1 MPKLI
6 GIIGCGTIGT
16 ELAIAMD
23 NGRVKNVSVIVLF
36 DKVKDAAESLR
47 VKLQNHNPSTYY
59 NFEEFVSS
67 SSFNN
72 TDIII
77 EAASQDAL
85 QRQGK
90 TILQNG
96 KSLMIMSVGALA
108 DSQFLSELVD
118 TAAENLAHIYIPTG
132 AIAGIDA
139 IRSVRTLLDSV
150 ILTTTKGPRA
160 LADAPFFD
168 DAGINVNKII
178 NRTLIYEGTAND
190 AVKKFPAN
198 INVAAVLSLA
208 GVGIEKTIV
217 KIIIDP
223 SAITNRHEIVATGK
237 FGEIKI
243 SVDNIPSMT
252 NPKTSFLAILSA
264 IECLSSICN
273 GVVRIG
279 T

>member
-118 TAAENLAHIYIPTG
+118 TAAKNLAHIYIPTG

-168 DAGINVNKII
+168 DAGIDVNKII
-178 NRTLIYEGTAND
+178 DRTLIYEGTAND
-190 AVKKFPAN
+190 AVKKFPSN

-208 GVGIEKTIV
+208 GIGIEKTIV

-223 SAITNRHEIVATGK
+223 GAITNHHEIVATGK

-243 SVDNIPSMT
+243 SVNNIPSMT

-264 IECLSSICN
+264 IECLSYVCN

>member
-47 VKLQNHNPSTYY
+47 AKLQNHNPSTYD

-108 DSQFLSELVD
+108 DSQFLSELVE
-118 TAAENLAHIYIPTG
+118 TAAKNLAYIYIPTG

-168 DAGINVNKII
+168 DAGIDVNKII
-178 NRTLIYEGTAND
+178 DRTLIYEGTAND
-190 AVKKFPAN
+190 AVKKFPSN

-217 KIIIDP
+217 KIVIDP
-223 SAITNRHEIVATGK
+223 GAITNRHEIVATGK

-243 SVDNIPSMT
+243 SVNNIPSMT

-264 IECLSSICN
+264 IECISSVCN

>member
-36 DKVKDAAESLR
+36 DTVKDAAESLR

-118 TAAENLAHIYIPTG
+118 TAAKNLAHIYIPTG

-190 AVKKFPAN
+190 AVKKFPSN

>member
-36 DKVKDAAESLR
+36 DKVKNAAESLR
-47 VKLQNHNPSTYY
+47 VKLQNHNPSTYD

-160 LADAPFFD
+160 LADAPFFN
-168 DAGINVNKII
+168 DAGIDVNKISI
-178 NRTLIYEGTAND
+178 RTLIYEGTAND
-190 AVKKFPAN
+190 AVKKFPSN

-223 SAITNRHEIVATGK
+223 GATTNRHEIVATGK

>member
-118 TAAENLAHIYIPTG
+118 TAAKNLAHIYIPTG

-168 DAGINVNKII
+168 DAGIDANKIVD
-178 NRTLIYEGTAND
+178 RTLIYEGTAND
-190 AVKKFPAN
+190 AVKKFPSN

-208 GVGIEKTIV
+208 GIGIEKTIV

-223 SAITNRHEIVATGK
+223 GTITNRHEIVATGK

-243 SVDNIPSMT
+243 SVNNIPSMT

-264 IECLSSICN
+264 IECLSSVCN

>member
-118 TAAENLAHIYIPTG
+118 TAAKNLAHIYIPTG

-168 DAGINVNKII
+168 DAGIDVNKIVD
-178 NRTLIYEGTAND
+178 RTLIYEGTAND
-190 AVKKFPAN
+190 AVKKFPSN

-208 GVGIEKTIV
+208 GIGIEKTIV

-223 SAITNRHEIVATGK
+223 GTITNRHEIVATGK

-243 SVDNIPSMT
+243 SVNNIPSMT

-264 IECLSSICN
+264 IECLSSVCN
-273 GVVRIG
+273 GVV
-279 T
+279 

>member
-47 VKLQNHNPSTYY
+47 AKLQNHNPSTYD

-108 DSQFLSELVD
+108 DSQFLSELIE
-118 TAAENLAHIYIPTG
+118 TAAKNLAYIYIPTG

-168 DAGINVNKII
+168 DAGIDVNKII
-178 NRTLIYEGTAND
+178 DRTLIYEGTAND
-190 AVKKFPAN
+190 AVKKFPSN

-223 SAITNRHEIVATGK
+223 GAITNRHEIVATGK

-243 SVDNIPSMT
+243 SVNNIPSMT

-264 IECLSSICN
+264 IECISSVCN